1 MERLNM
7 VDIPVF
13 RCLKEE
19 ELSKLSSRLEEYTFK
34 SGDIIIREGE
44 VEEEENRRMYIIRKG
59 EVEVL
64 KEDWAMN
71 QRLVNI
77 LKEGDYF
84 GEMSLIDN
92 EARSA
97 TVRALSEVTVYS
109 SLSHS
114 DLEQNLSIEGY
125 TKVILNIG
133 GEITRRLEGT
143 LTAIAE
149 VFKSSNIKL
158 D

>member
-1 MERLNM
+1 MGKLNIE
-7 VDIPVF
+7 DISVF
-13 RCLKEE
+13 RDLKRE
-19 ELSKLSSRLEEYTFK
+19 ELSKLSSRLKEYTFK
-34 SGDIIIREGE
+34 SGDIIIREGK
-44 VEEEENRRMYIIRKG
+44 VEEEENRRMYIIRQG

-64 KEDWAMN
+64 KEDWTMN
-71 QRLVNI
+71 QKRVNI

-97 TVRALSEVTVYS
+97 TVRAISEVIIYS

-114 DLEQNLSIEGY
+114 DLEQNLSTEGY
-125 TKVILNIG
+125 TRVILNIG
-133 GEITRRLEGT
+133 GEIAKRLEGT
-143 LTAIAE
+143 LTTIAE
-149 VFKSSNIKL
+149 LFKSSKLKL

>member
-64 KEDWAMN
+64 KEDWTMN
-71 QRLVNI
+71 QKRVNI

-92 EARSA
+92 EPRSA
-97 TVRALSEVTVYS
+97 TIRAISKVTIYS

-114 DLEQNLSIEGY
+114 DLKQNLSTEGY

-133 GEITRRLEGT
+133 GEIAKRLEGT
-143 LTAIAE
+143 LMAIAE

>member
-1 MERLNM
+1 MARLNIE
-7 VDIPVF
+7 DIPVF
-13 RCLKEE
+13 RGLKEE
-19 ELSKLSSRLEEYTFK
+19 EISKLLSRLKEHTFR
-34 SGDIIIREGE
+34 SGEVIIREGE
-44 VEEEENRRMYIIRKG
+44 VEEEENRRMYIIRQG

-71 QRLVNI
+71 QKRVNI
-77 LKEGDYF
+77 LKEGDFF

-97 TVRALSEVTVYS
+97 TVRALSEVTIYS

-114 DLEQNLSIEGY
+114 NLEQSLSSEEY
-125 TKVILNIG
+125 TRVILNIG
-133 GEITRRLEGT
+133 GEIAKRMEGT
-143 LTAIAE
+143 LTTIAE
-149 VFKSSNIKL
+149 HFKSSNLKL